1 MLYNGVLVS
10 AIEQSR
16 SALCIHI
23 PSLLSLLAIPP
34 SSHPLGRRQAPAEFP
49 VLYSSFPGAVC
60 FPHGGMHITCYSLPF
75 LLLPAPQASDSSLS
89 RDLPST
95 SQPQPGLSGL
105 PLSFLFTDCVTT
117 RGCCSIPRPH
127 LTPPEHKPREGRCDE
142 CFIQHSLLTLSPLPG
157 TWGMFN
163 EYSPNG

>member
-1 MLYNGVLVS
+1 MF
-10 AIEQSR
+10 
-16 SALCIHI
+16 
-23 PSLLSLLAIPP
+23 P
-34 SSHPLGRRQAPAEFP
+34 SSVASHLKTPLTRADVICTPSSSGSTPGSAPASPFLS
-49 VLYSSFPGAVC
+49 VSRTSRA
-60 FPHGGMHITCYSLPF
+60 CYSLPF

>member
-1 MLYNGVLVS
+1 MQRGNSDPQREFVLGEVEEECGS
-10 AIEQSR
+10 WLRGCQGKGR
-16 SALCIHI
+16 K
-23 PSLLSLLAIPP
+23 
-34 SSHPLGRRQAPAEFP
+34 GRRGEEKESGHLWVEGYYRLTGLFM
-49 VLYSSFPGAVC
+49 LFG
-60 FPHGGMHITCYSLPF
+60 CYSLPF

-163 EYSPNG
+163 EYSPNE